1 MLACSI
7 FLGGINMSK
16 VVDIT
21 DKLDFEENPKIKIK
35 DAELEADASAEN
47 MLKVLGLVSDN
58 PTAEDVI
65 KMCEIIFTKE
75 SHKKLMNMKL
85 SFKDF
90 QTVVMTTI
98 SVIMGDEEEESG
110 E

>member
-1 MLACSI
+1 
-7 FLGGINMSK
+7 
-16 VVDIT
+16 
-21 DKLDFEENPKIKIK
+21 
-35 DAELEADASAEN
+35 
-47 MLKVLGLVSDN
+47 
-58 PTAEDVI
+58 
-65 KMCEIIFTKE
+65 MCEIIFTKE

-98 SVIMGDEEEESG
+98 SVIMGNEEEESG

>member
-1 MLACSI
+1 
-7 FLGGINMSK
+7 MSK

-35 DAELEADASAEN
+35 AAEN

-98 SVIMGDEEEESG
+98 SVIMGNEEEESG

>member
-35 DAELEADASAEN
+35 DAELEADA
-47 MLKVLGLVSDN
+47 
-58 PTAEDVI
+58 
-65 KMCEIIFTKE
+65 
-75 SHKKLMNMKL
+75 
-85 SFKDF
+85 
-90 QTVVMTTI
+90 
-98 SVIMGDEEEESG
+98 
-110 E
+110 